1 MSEPQSAFR
10 AAKAERSIL
19 RWVFGWHPVVGWAM
33 VVFLT
38 SGVGYYL
45 GLAYEL
51 ALVGLIA
58 GGPVWY
64 QGMRYINRHWEPLRD
79 AYLTDVEEF
88 GPKVLSAAGM
98 AENAWT
104 SLLTMAPEKRQPFVE
119 APNQV
124 DATLVGLDDAGLW
137 IYDRTSLD
145 LMFMKAEVGTDPDE
159 VVHFPDGNLA
169 SVTFEDGI
177 LTVEPIEETEEVR
190 TYRTPLSAE
199 PTELLDRV
207 ADRTRPH

>member
-10 AAKAERSIL
+10 AAKAERNLL

-38 SGVGYYL
+38 SGVGYYF
-45 GLAYEL
+45 GLAYEF
-51 ALVGLIA
+51 ALVGLLG

-64 QGMRYINRHWEPLRD
+64 QGMRYINRHWESLRE
-79 AYLTDVEEF
+79 AYLADVEQF
-88 GPKVLSAAGM
+88 GPTVLSAAGM
-98 AENAWT
+98 TEGAWIT
-104 SLLTMAPEKRQPFVE
+104 LHTKAPEKRQPFVE
-119 APNQV
+119 APSQV

-137 IYDRTSLD
+137 IYDQTTLD
-145 LMFMKAEVGTDPDE
+145 LMFMKATVGTDPDE
-159 VVHFPDGNLA
+159 VVHFPDGNLE
-169 SVTFEDGI
+169 SVTFDEGI

-207 ADRTRPH
+207 ADRTRTH